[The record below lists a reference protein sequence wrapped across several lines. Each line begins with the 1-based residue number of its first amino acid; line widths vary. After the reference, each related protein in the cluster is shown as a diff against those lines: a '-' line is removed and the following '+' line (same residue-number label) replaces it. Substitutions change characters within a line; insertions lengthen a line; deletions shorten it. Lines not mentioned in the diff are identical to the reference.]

1 MENGKY
7 GKEITDKIC
16 KLFESD
22 SYTNKEICEIVG
34 ITETTYYE
42 WMNVHSEFSESIKM
56 AKEVYQSKR
65 LKACENSLNRLI
77 DGYEYEEVTTEF
89 KRIDMSGGIKT
100 PCEVVKTVKK
110 HVAPNLGAIIHYQTN
125 KDRENWKNKQSTE
138 ITGKIESEVTLT
150 PEEAAQF
157 IKDLKDSTQA

>member
-42 WMNVHSEFSESIKM
+42 WMNVHSEFSESIKS

-89 KRIDMSGGIKT
+89 KVAGDAEFQVGSKK
-100 PCEVVKTVKK
+100 VVKK

-125 KDRENWKNKQSTE
+125 KDPENWKNKQSTE